1 MSDDSSST
9 SEDEVSITHSNGL
22 TDTASG
28 EGHPIDRG
36 VGMSTPL
43 PNPPH
48 EKEAVDEGLTLAANS
63 SASRAQHKGSC
74 VDSSTE
80 ERNTSQPPDT
90 VRPSPI
96 VSDEPGQGNNNSR
109 QYGAWFST
117 YHFRQMY

>member
-1 MSDDSSST
+1 MSSDCGSACKQKDT
-9 SEDEVSITHSNGL
+9 NL
-22 TDTASG
+22 TDIASSG
-28 EGHPIDRG
+28 GHLTDQG

-96 VSDEPGQGNNNSR
+96 VTDEPGQGIDNSR

-117 YHFRQMY
+117 KIYQ